1 VEPTSATRAGTL
13 AAFEHTFESGP
24 ASAFFRLW
32 RAHLPRDL
40 ISNDSTD
47 SINPRRLEFYLRVH
61 FAVLPF
67 RVPAAALVPTPR
79 EVMDGGQQS
88 LQVGTVAGCVCSGL
102 ECCCSV
108 VDLQLPLLFG
118 IGGCWYC
125 ILTVVVVVV
134 IICGIR
140 VV

>member
-1 VEPTSATRAGTL
+1 MTSESPILIPTDSPDATEEPTSATRAGTL

-67 RVPAAALVPTPR
+67 RVPAAAIGPTPR

-88 LQVGTVAGCVCSGL
+88 LQVGTVAGCVCSG
-102 ECCCSV
+102 
-108 VDLQLPLLFG
+108 
-118 IGGCWYC
+118 
-125 ILTVVVVVV
+125 
-134 IICGIR
+134 
-140 VV
+140 